1 MAIITYVVEAG
12 RYDDAPAELACDE
25 VERKAFKYPCRTP
38 SSMFDFRRHRRR
50 RHHWRRG
57 AATMPMTSKNG
68 DKIHSY
74 TTLIMIISCN

>member
-1 MAIITYVVEAG
+1 MAIITYIVEAR
-12 RYDDAPAELACDE
+12 RYDGVPAELACDE

-38 SSMFDFRRHRRR
+38 SSMFDFRRRRRR

-57 AATMPMTSKNG
+57 AALPSTSKDG
-68 DKIHSY
+68 DKLHSY

>member
-1 MAIITYVVEAG
+1 MAIITYIVEAR
-12 RYDDAPAELACDE
+12 RYDGVPAELAWDG
-25 VERKAFKYPCRTP
+25 VEQKAFKYPCRTP
-38 SSMFDFRRHRRR
+38 SSMFDFRRRRR